1 MLISEIELREY
12 RKAMLERYRPD
23 SMERQVVELH
33 WEGKAPSE
41 IDKEMN
47 LEAGTAHDIV
57 VGAWE

>member
-12 RKAMLERYRPD
+12 RKAMLERYAPN
-23 SMERQVVELH
+23 STERQAVEMH
-33 WEGKAPSE
+33 WQGKAPSE
-41 IDKEMN
+41 IDKAMR

>member
-12 RKAMLERYRPD
+12 RKTMMERYKPG
-23 SMERQVVELH
+23 SMERQVIELH
-33 WEGKAPSE
+33 WQGKAPSV
-41 IDKEMN
+41 IDKAMR